1 MTKLPHIQFYTGDWL
16 KEPRLKFVSLA
27 AQGLWINLLCHMNE
41 SHVRGVLVNHKGTP
55 YTRAEIA
62 VLLGKNLVELNP
74 LFDELEHQE
83 VYSIDGRGAIYCRR
97 LVRDEEFRRQKE
109 ENGKKGGRP
118 KNDDA
123 PPPPHPENQ
132 TNNQNYNQDE
142 TKMKPNIKPN
152 IKPNSDIDNDIGYGS
167 GFSNSLYPS
176 NAEGWD
182 ELCELAAK
190 AQMSFDPSPGSDL
203 CVKVWCRLGMGDKH
217 EIVASIRRRIE
228 AGEFGPEVDPQY
240 VPRLENYIG
249 RKKYRDSIRPRTA
262 QLQVVG
268 RKPDVMAEARALA
281 KAQADKRRVS

>member
-1 MTKLPHIQFYTGDWL
+1 MPKLPHIQFYTGDWL

-62 VLLGKNLVELNP
+62 VLLGKNLVELGP

-83 VYSIDGRGAIYCRR
+83 VYSIDANGAIYCRR
-97 LVRDEEFRRQKE
+97 LVRDEEFRKQKE

-118 KNDDA
+118 KSGDSQ
-123 PPPPHPENQ
+123 PPPPG
-132 TNNQNYNQDE
+132 NNQDHNQEITKDE
-142 TKMKPNIKPN
+142 PNTKPSPD
-152 IKPNSDIDNDIGYGS
+152 SDNDIGSGSGSGS

-176 NAEGWD
+176 NSEGWE

-190 AQMSFDPSPGSDL
+190 AQMSFDPSQNSDL
-203 CVKVWCRLGMGDKH
+203 CVRVWCRLGMADKH
-217 EIVASIRRRIE
+217 EIVSSIRRRIE
-228 AGEFGPEVDPQY
+228 AGEFGPDVNPQY
-240 VPRLENYIG
+240 IPRLENYIG
-249 RKKYRDSIRPRTA
+249 KKKYRDSIRPRNG

-268 RKPDVMAEARALA
+268 RKDVVAEARAFA
-281 KAQADKRRVS
+281 KSEAAKRRAS